1 MSTIVSELVNY
12 LKRLLNKKG
21 QGIVEFALL
30 CAFCAAIGLFA
41 RDAGFAEV
49 FKESFENSKD
59 DLYWAEIKRRT
70 KYSYMHY
77 FEDLQWKLKKS
88 GELNDS
94 NTSDE
99 RILADQKALVKIAE
113 TFFGKT
119 ENQVLDIMNV
129 FSNATSI
136 STYANEIKCQG
147 TNGTGFSKIVVPLSW
162 SENTLDLNSA
172 EDRTKGW
179 IWLDANNNQNL
190 IMYLTDDK
198 AKVYDKNDTVNN
210 PSYTSESKKKTVTT
224 DRIFYSDNML
234 TANKGRVTMRLHYT
248 EGRVD
253 FVDIAV
259 RTDNSN
265 TANIAD
271 DKLCLHVV
279 ESGYNYV
286 KPVNNQNIVNNY
298 DVFYTDSI
306 YYGTQH

>member
-41 RDAGFAEV
+41 RDAGFSEA

-70 KYSYMHY
+70 KYSYIHY
-77 FEDLQWKLKKS
+77 FEDLKWKLKKS
-88 GELNDS
+88 GELNDP

-147 TNGTGFSKIVVPLSW
+147 ANGTGFSQIVVPLSW
-162 SENTLDLNSA
+162 SENTLDNNTA

-210 PSYTSESKKKTVTT
+210 PSYSSESNKKTVTT

-234 TANKGRVTMRLHYT
+234 SANKGRVTMRLHYT

-259 RTDNSN
+259 RTGNSN

-286 KPVNNQNIVNNY
+286 KPINNQNVVNNY

-306 YYGTQH
+306 YYGTQ

>member
-41 RDAGFAEV
+41 RDAGFSEA

-88 GELNDS
+88 GELNDP
-94 NTSDE
+94 NTSNE
-99 RILADQKALVKIAE
+99 RIMADQKALVKIAE

-147 TNGTGFSKIVVPLSW
+147 ANGTGFSQIVVPLSW
-162 SENTLDLNSA
+162 SENTLDNNTA

-210 PSYTSESKKKTVTT
+210 PSYTTESKKKTVTT

-234 TANKGRVTMRLHYT
+234 TADKGRVTMRLHYT

-259 RTDNSN
+259 RTGNSN
-265 TANIAD
+265 TAAIAD

-286 KPVNNQNIVNNY
+286 KPINNQNVVNNY

-306 YYGTQH
+306 YYGSQ